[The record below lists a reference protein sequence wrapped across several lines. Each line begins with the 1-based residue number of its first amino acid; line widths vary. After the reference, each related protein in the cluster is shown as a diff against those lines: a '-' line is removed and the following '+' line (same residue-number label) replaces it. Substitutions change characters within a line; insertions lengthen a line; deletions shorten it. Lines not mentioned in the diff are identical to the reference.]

1 MCEIIGLPIHNL
13 ILNGDDAPQIFVDKY
28 VLLENKDKNKGNIE
42 SYANDPIPV
51 TQYIPQYVK
60 KLWELHNAVMNLLES
75 ALKLSFKQ
83 IEASIDEMKDLSK
96 KEKLTHCDVI
106 SNKEGYIKTTLSK
119 NIKKLIEHYGLYPK
133 YRGTL
138 IGL

>member
-83 IEASIDEMKDLSK
+83 I
-96 KEKLTHCDVI
+96 VI
-106 SNKEGYIKTTLSK
+106 LPRKTG
-119 NIKKLIEHYGLYPK
+119 HPLYATMPNLL
-133 YRGTL
+133 GV
-138 IGL
+138 